1 MPYVRQTSHIDRVR
15 DLIAG
20 RIVNPGADMA
30 RLASSYRRSLDD
42 YRLDPASTTGPRI
55 LTGAELRAIQ
65 QSEENFLRST
75 GQCLPRLHAM
85 VRDRETGYSPQFRA
99 DMPSAAPLPIYPP
112 SYYGNSVAKTG
123 IKTQSGSKRY
133 FCGQN
138 KQCSN
143 IKTCDEARYLL
154 KHCGLRRLDRDGDGV
169 PCESLCSGGQ

>member
-1 MPYVRQTSHIDRVR
+1 MRFFIACFLLVMIGGCVQTTHMRSPYSP
-15 DLIAG
+15 L
-20 RIVNPGADMA
+20 
-30 RLASSYRRSLDD
+30 L
-42 YRLDPASTTGPRI
+42 
-55 LTGAELRAIQ
+55 GAEVLSVTPLTMDTPLYPMQA
-65 QSEENFLRST
+65 
-75 GQCLPRLHAM
+75 GLP
-85 VRDRETGYSPQFRA
+85 VTSNRETGYSPQFRA